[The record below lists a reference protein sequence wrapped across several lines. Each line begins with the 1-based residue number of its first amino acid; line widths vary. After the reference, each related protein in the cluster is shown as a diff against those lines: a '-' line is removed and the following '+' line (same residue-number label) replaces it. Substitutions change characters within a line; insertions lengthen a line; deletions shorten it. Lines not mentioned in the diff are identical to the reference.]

1 MSRDSRDYKPY
12 TVKWIDD
19 DGQIENWLVDGT
31 CWDMT
36 VKMARDKA
44 DGRSIEIWTRPNGE
58 EVELVLNEPNSQKR
72 EELASLDKLVD
83 RIMDNA
89 KAMVD
94 DYTKNPSDASGEV
107 DVERGLV
114 RGDGIEIDLDAWKD
128 EEEDK

>member
-1 MSRDSRDYKPY
+1 MDRDKRDYKPY

-19 DGQIENWLVDGT
+19 NNNVENWLVDGT

-36 VKMARDKA
+36 VMMARDKA

-107 DVERGLV
+107 DVDKGLV
-114 RGDGIEIDLDAWKD
+114 KGDGIEIDLDKW
-128 EEEDK
+128 EEDEDK

>member
-1 MSRDSRDYKPY
+1 MERDKRDYKPY

-31 CWDMT
+31 QWDMT
-36 VKMARDKA
+36 VMMARDKA

-58 EVELVLNEPNSQKR
+58 EVELVLNEPNSQRR

-107 DVERGLV
+107 DVDKGLV
-114 RGDGIEIDLDAWKD
+114 KGDGIEIDLDKW
-128 EEEDK
+128 EEDEDK

>member
-1 MSRDSRDYKPY
+1 MERDKRDYKPY

-19 DGQIENWLVDGT
+19 ESNVENWLVDGT

-44 DGRSIEIWTRPNGE
+44 DGRSIEIWTRVDGE
-58 EVELVLNEPNSQKR
+58 EVELVLNEPNSRRR

-107 DVERGLV
+107 DVDKGLV
-114 RGDGIEIDLDAWKD
+114 KGDGIEIDLDKWED
-128 EEEDK
+128 DEDK

>member
-1 MSRDSRDYKPY
+1 MERDKRDYKPY

-31 CWDMT
+31 QWDMT
-36 VKMARDKA
+36 VMMARDKA
-44 DGRSIEIWTRPNGE
+44 NGRSIEIWTRPNGE

-107 DVERGLV
+107 DVDKGLV
-114 RGDGIEIDLDAWKD
+114 KGDGIEIDLDKW
-128 EEEDK
+128 EEDEDK

>member
-1 MSRDSRDYKPY
+1 MERDKREYKPY

-31 CWDMT
+31 QWDMT
-36 VKMARDKA
+36 VMMARDKA
-44 DGRSIEIWTRPNGE
+44 NGRSIEIWTRPNGE

-89 KAMVD
+89 KAMVN
-94 DYTKNPSDASGEV
+94 DYTKNPSNASGEV
-107 DVERGLV
+107 DVDKGLV
-114 RGDGIEIDLDAWKD
+114 KGDGIEIDLDKW
-128 EEEDK
+128 EEDEDK

>member
-1 MSRDSRDYKPY
+1 MDRDKRDYKPY

-19 DGQIENWLVDGT
+19 ADNVENWLVDGT
-31 CWDMT
+31 QWDMT
-36 VKMARDKA
+36 VMMARDKA
-44 DGRSIEIWTRPNGE
+44 DGRSIEIWTRVDGE
-58 EVELVLNEPNSQKR
+58 EVELMLNEPNSQRK

-107 DVERGLV
+107 DVKRGMV
-114 RGDGIEIDLDAWKD
+114 KGDGIEIDLDRWED

>member
-1 MSRDSRDYKPY
+1 MERNEKLDYKPY

-31 CWDMT
+31 QWDMT
-36 VKMARDKA
+36 VMMARDKA
-44 DGRSIEIWTRPNGE
+44 NGRSIEIWTRPNGE
-58 EVELVLNEPNSQKR
+58 EVELVLNEPNSQRR

-94 DYTKNPSDASGEV
+94 DYTKNPSNASGEV
-107 DVERGLV
+107 DVDKGLV
-114 RGDGIEIDLDAWKD
+114 KGDGIEIDLDKWED
-128 EEEDK
+128 EDKE

>member
-1 MSRDSRDYKPY
+1 MDRDKRDYKPY

-19 DGQIENWLVDGT
+19 NSNVENWLVDGT
-31 CWDMT
+31 QWDMT
-36 VKMARDKA
+36 VMMARDKA
-44 DGRSIEIWTRPNGE
+44 DGRSIEIWTRVDGE
-58 EVELVLNEPNSQKR
+58 EVELMLNEPNSQRK

-107 DVERGLV
+107 DVKRGMV
-114 RGDGIEIDLDAWKD
+114 KGDGIEIDLDRWED
-128 EEEDK
+128 EEDNK

>member
-1 MSRDSRDYKPY
+1 MERDKRDYKPY
-12 TVKWIDD
+12 TVKWISD

-36 VKMARDKA
+36 VMMARDKA
-44 DGRSIEIWTRPNGE
+44 DGRSIEIWTRVDGE
-58 EVELVLNEPNSQKR
+58 EVELVLNEPNSQKM

-114 RGDGIEIDLDAWKD
+114 RGDGIEIDLDRWED
-128 EEEDK
+128 DEDK

>member
-1 MSRDSRDYKPY
+1 MDRDKRDYKPY

-19 DGQIENWLVDGT
+19 ADNVENWLVDGT
-31 CWDMT
+31 QWDMT
-36 VKMARDKA
+36 VMMARDKA
-44 DGRSIEIWTRPNGE
+44 DGRSIEIWTRVDGE
-58 EVELVLNEPNSQKR
+58 EVELVLNEPNSQRR

-107 DVERGLV
+107 DVDKGLV
-114 RGDGIEIDLDAWKD
+114 KGDGIEIDLDRWED
-128 EEEDK
+128 EEDKE

>member
-1 MSRDSRDYKPY
+1 MERDKRDYKPY
-12 TVKWIDD
+12 TVKWIDND
-19 DGQIENWLVDGT
+19 SNVENWLVDGT

-44 DGRSIEIWTRPNGE
+44 NGRSIEIWTRVDGE
-58 EVELVLNEPNSQKR
+58 EVELMLNEPNSQRR

-107 DVERGLV
+107 DVKRGLV
-114 RGDGIEIDLDAWKD
+114 KGDGIEIDLDAW
-128 EEEDK
+128 EEDEDK